1 MKFLQKIKDKLLNK
15 EVLLYLLFGVLTT
28 VVNYIVFAFFRK
40 VIILPLLVANALS
53 WIFAV
58 LFAFFSNRKYV
69 FESNSKQIGKELL
82 QFVMA
87 RILSF
92 ILFDQLSLLLL
103 VNVLHIN
110 EFVAKLISNIFVV
123 VFNYF
128 ASKWFIFKK

>member
-40 VIILPLLVANALS
+40 VIILPLLVANTLA

>member
-40 VIILPLLVANALS
+40 VIILPLLVANTLA

-110 EFVAKLISNIFVV
+110 EYVAKLISNIFVV